1 MDEMMNPMNAPVTA
15 QEISGELMEDTA
27 LQAQQEAASLE
38 AGIREGIA
46 ELFEDGWT
54 QEELMALSQ
63 DMGVREAVAKGHDVV
78 RAACAYLRAQLQ
90 AMRSQAYDPMHNP
103 AYNPA
108 YHPMRRRAVPVSR
121 VSGAGSAMQ
130 GSGIEQMTDA
140 QFEAFSR
147 QAREAAMMG
156 RKVRM

>member
-1 MDEMMNPMNAPVTA
+1 MDEMMNPMNAPATA
-15 QEISGELMEDTA
+15 QEISGELMEGA
-27 LQAQQEAASLE
+27 GVQAAQEAASLE
-38 AGIREGIA
+38 AAIREGIA

-78 RAACAYLRAQLQ
+78 RAACAYLRAKMQQ
-90 AMRSQAYDPMHNP
+90 MHST
-103 AYNPA
+103 
-108 YHPMRRRAVPVSR
+108 MRRRAVPVSR
-121 VSGAGSAMQ
+121 VSGAGSMMQ
-130 GSGIEQMTDA
+130 GSGIEQMSDA
-140 QFEAFSR
+140 QFDAFSR

>member
-1 MDEMMNPMNAPVTA
+1 MEDMMNMPGAPVTA

-27 LQAQQEAASLE
+27 MQAAQEAAGLE

-63 DMGVREAVAKGHDVV
+63 DVGVREAVARGHDVV
-78 RAACAYLRAQLQ
+78 RAACAYLRAQMQ
-90 AMRSQAYDPMHNP
+90 AMRSP
-103 AYNPA
+103 AYN
-108 YHPMRRRAVPVSR
+108 PMRRRAVPVSR

-130 GSGIEQMTDA
+130 GSGIEQMSDA